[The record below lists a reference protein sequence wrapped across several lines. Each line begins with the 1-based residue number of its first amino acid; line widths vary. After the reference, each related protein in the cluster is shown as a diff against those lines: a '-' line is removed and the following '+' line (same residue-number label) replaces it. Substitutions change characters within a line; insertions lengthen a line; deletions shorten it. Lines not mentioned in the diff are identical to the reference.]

1 MNRFLAALAFAFVVA
16 SVTSVAAL
24 LLILAV
30 QWVMK

>member
-1 MNRFLAALAFAFVVA
+1 MNRFLAALAFAFVAA
-16 SVTSVAAL
+16 SVTTIAAL

>member
-1 MNRFLAALAFAFVVA
+1 MNRFLTALAFAFVVA
-16 SVTSVAAL
+16 SITTIAAT

>member
-1 MNRFLAALAFAFVVA
+1 MTRFLTALAVAFVAA
-16 SVTSVAAL
+16 SVTTVVVQ

>member
-1 MNRFLAALAFAFVVA
+1 MNRFLTALAFAFVAA
-16 SVTSVAAL
+16 SVTTISAL

>member
-1 MNRFLAALAFAFVVA
+1 MNRFLTALAFAFVVA
-16 SVTSVAAL
+16 GVTTIAAT

>member
-1 MNRFLAALAFAFVVA
+1 MNRFLSAIAFAFVVA
-16 SVTSVAAL
+16 SVTTVAAT

>member
-1 MNRFLAALAFAFVVA
+1 MNRFLTALAFAFVVA
-16 SVTSVAAL
+16 SVTTIMAL